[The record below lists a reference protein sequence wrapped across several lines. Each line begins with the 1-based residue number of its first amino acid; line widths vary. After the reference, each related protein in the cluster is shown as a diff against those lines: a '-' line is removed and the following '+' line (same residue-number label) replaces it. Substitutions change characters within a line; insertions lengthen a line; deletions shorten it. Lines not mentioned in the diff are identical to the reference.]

1 MGNATTGLSHVG
13 QSEITVGKA
22 CMGETVVC
30 TVCGGSSSVAMRYGR
45 PASVAAPA
53 PEARP
58 VTVRARG
65 SLSTY
70 ADPSRH
76 GDEKDAFGLAM
87 VVKHEHSSGY

>member
-1 MGNATTGLSHVG
+1 MGDATTGPSHVG

-45 PASVAAPA
+45 PAAVAAPV
-53 PEARP
+53 PEAHQ
-58 VTVRARG
+58 VAIRARG

-76 GDEKDAFGLAM
+76 GDENGAFGQAM